1 MIEMNI
7 KGAVYYKNKYIS
19 REQLMIMVEKIES
32 TISSLSIHQNEVVG
46 LYFDRNVEML
56 ATIFA
61 MLRLQIPFMPIDKK
75 LPQKRIM
82 NMITQ
87 ANVQTIM
94 SDEDIGGFAK
104 CKMVNINKRPKDKNI
119 NKNKRY
125 SKIAYVIF
133 TSGSTGEP
141 KGVVVGRN
149 ALSNFITSISDKL
162 EIAKYKSVLC
172 ATNYAF
178 DTFFLETI
186 VCLLNGLNV
195 VLTEE
200 LAGTNPRKI
209 IRLIDKYDVECVQFT
224 PSTLVMLREVN
235 GDLSFLNNVKCIL
248 LGGEQLP
255 EEMLKEL
262 KKNRGLKIYNMY
274 GPTEATVWVSFKEL
288 TENEEVTIG
297 NSIDNVEIFL
307 LDDEGRKI
315 SDDTLGQIC
324 ISGVAL
330 AEGYLNN
337 KEKGGFERY
346 GDTGEKIY
354 KTGDLGRYNHD
365 GEIVFIGRM
374 DRQIKLRGF
383 RIELDEIDKVLQKN
397 DSVMFSHTFLD
408 KKNNKIVTLCKTKEQ
423 VSTSYINNICINEL
437 PHYMIPENIIFVDKI
452 PLLNN
457 GKVNKFELKKMFE
470 DMSDKIVNTK
480 ILKDITQ
487 IIYTKTEHIIYN
499 NTMLATLKLNSID
512 YIRIIVEIE
521 KKYGI
526 EFEDKY
532 LNPESFMYVYDIIH
546 YVEQRLDVTE

>member
-87 ANVQTIM
+87 ANVQTII

-104 CKMVNINKRPKDKNI
+104 CKMVNINKRSKDKNI

-209 IRLIDKYDVECVQFT
+209 IRMIDKYDVECVQFT

-255 EEMLKEL
+255 EKMLKEL
-262 KKNRGLKIYNMY
+262 KKNMGLKIYNMY

-397 DSVMFSHTFLD
+397 DLVMFSHTFLD

-457 GKVNKFELKKMFE
+457 GKVNKLELKKMFE

-487 IIYTKTEHIIYN
+487 IIYTKTEHIIHN

-546 YVEQRLDVTE
+546 YLEQRLDVTE